1 MRPVSL
7 ILLLIC
13 SILCFNGQESV
24 ASYTGPVTVEVQG
37 ILIDQDTGEP
47 LSGAAIRVVGTDII
61 VYSGFEGDFSL
72 QSLPAGIQEIEIS
85 FISYRK
91 KIIRELKPGH
101 VGSIR
106 LQKDKT
112 KSLSVQFL
120 RQDLAA

>member
-1 MRPVSL
+1 MRLRTL

-13 SILCFNGQESV
+13 SILCFHCQESV
-24 ASYTGPVTVEVQG
+24 ASSTGPVALEVQG

-47 LSGAAIRVVGTDII
+47 LSGAAIRVVGTDIV

-72 QSLPAGIQEIEIS
+72 QSLPAGIKEIEIS
-85 FISYRK
+85 FVSYRK

-106 LQKDKT
+106 LQKDKV
-112 KSLSVQFL
+112 KSLSVNSV
-120 RQDLAA
+120 RQDMAA